1 MAQPSSIFV
10 YMKEAARHIVRMR
23 DVKFEP
29 SLFQNYLTGTALDE
43 LLCSYKGL
51 PKGVNYMVIG
61 DPGVGKTT
69 IIMDMLSD
77 IRMISTSARVLFIS
91 AEMNEIDLAVYV
103 QRFPKFKDLDILFIK
118 ADFSSE
124 GGNVHCLDILTE
136 VFDSG
141 WDVVAI
147 DSFYELQGIIKEEE
161 NITLKRAE
169 SLLLALLKEQNEGH
183 NDISVNTTFLI
194 IQQVTKNGNFI
205 GSNRLKHYITAMMEL
220 RLENPKNVYSSRNEI
235 PEISTII
242 DGEDFLTNSIYLK
255 WNPGGIELGHYYE
268 RLICSNGQVE
278 RVSSR
283 DAMINSLAT
292 EQVNKMLALPGSKI
306 MNRGFHKFR
315 NAAIQAMNTR
325 ASMQELK
332 YVSTF
337 LEKFGLD
344 AHKVEEVA
352 PYRKELQEYTARGY
366 DIDRNNAATNLASMT
381 VWNLYNSVTAFASH
395 NDIWPEEDGRRMAV
409 CETAVKFLYHD
420 RDIKNYIDIFA

>member
-1 MAQPSSIFV
+1 MDFSTLKNQVLSDRNPYRTVGREQIEHIGGSFYKVDGVEMEVTPEVASDLDAFIGLSRKQAKTVETASGETGIRNFRNYLASASSISKPMRLAIV
-10 YMKEAARHIVRMR
+10 GDRDTRRITKAVPLKEELI
-23 DVKFEP
+23 
-29 SLFQNYLTGTALDE
+29 TAEAFFD
-43 LLCSYKGL
+43 
-51 PKGVNYMVIG
+51 
-61 DPGVGKTT
+61 
-69 IIMDMLSD
+69 
-77 IRMISTSARVLFIS
+77 F
-91 AEMNEIDLAVYV
+91 AEMFMD
-103 QRFPKFKDLDILFIK
+103 R
-118 ADFSSE
+118 
-124 GGNVHCLDILTE
+124 
-136 VFDSG
+136 
-141 WDVVAI
+141 
-147 DSFYELQGIIKEEE
+147 
-161 NITLKRAE
+161 
-169 SLLLALLKEQNEGH
+169 
-183 NDISVNTTFLI
+183 
-194 IQQVTKNGNFI
+194 NG
-205 GSNRLKHYITAMMEL
+205 
-220 RLENPKNVYSSRNEI
+220 YSSRSCMICSDTGVGFSIVLDNEI

-242 DGEDFLTNSIYLK
+242 DGEDFLTNSIYLQ
-255 WNPGGIELGHYYE
+255 WNPGEIELGHYYE
-268 RLICSNGQVE
+268 RLICSNGQIE
-278 RVSSR
+278 RVTSR
-283 DAMINSLAT
+283 DDMINSLAT

-366 DIDRNNAATNLASMT
+366 DIDRNNAATTLASMT

>member
-1 MAQPSSIFV
+1 MDFHTLKSQVLSDRNPYRTVGREQLEYIGGNFYKVDGVEMEVTPEVASDLDAFIGLSREQAKAVETASGETGIRNF
-10 YMKEAARHIVRMR
+10 R
-23 DVKFEP
+23 
-29 SLFQNYLTGTALDE
+29 NYLASANSISRPLRLAIVGDRNTRRITKAVPLKGELITAEAFFDL
-43 LLCSYKGL
+43 
-51 PKGVNYMVIG
+51 
-61 DPGVGKTT
+61 
-69 IIMDMLSD
+69 
-77 IRMISTSARVLFIS
+77 
-91 AEMNEIDLAVYV
+91 AEMFID
-103 QRFPKFKDLDILFIK
+103 R
-118 ADFSSE
+118 
-124 GGNVHCLDILTE
+124 
-136 VFDSG
+136 
-141 WDVVAI
+141 
-147 DSFYELQGIIKEEE
+147 
-161 NITLKRAE
+161 
-169 SLLLALLKEQNEGH
+169 
-183 NDISVNTTFLI
+183 
-194 IQQVTKNGNFI
+194 NG
-205 GSNRLKHYITAMMEL
+205 
-220 RLENPKNVYSSRNEI
+220 YSSRSCMICSDTGVGFSIVLDNEI

-255 WNPGGIELGHYYE
+255 WNPGEIELGHYYE

-278 RVSSR
+278 RVPSR

-366 DIDRNNAATNLASMT
+366 DIDRNNAATTLASMT

>member
-1 MAQPSSIFV
+1 
-10 YMKEAARHIVRMR
+10 
-23 DVKFEP
+23 
-29 SLFQNYLTGTALDE
+29 
-43 LLCSYKGL
+43 
-51 PKGVNYMVIG
+51 
-61 DPGVGKTT
+61 
-69 IIMDMLSD
+69 MLS
-77 IRMISTSARVLFIS
+77 
-91 AEMNEIDLAVYV
+91 
-103 QRFPKFKDLDILFIK
+103 
-118 ADFSSE
+118 
-124 GGNVHCLDILTE
+124 
-136 VFDSG
+136 
-141 WDVVAI
+141 
-147 DSFYELQGIIKEEE
+147 
-161 NITLKRAE
+161 
-169 SLLLALLKEQNEGH
+169 LLKEQNEGH

-255 WNPGGIELGHYYE
+255 WNPGEIELGHYYE
-268 RLICSNGQVE
+268 RLICSNGQIE
-278 RVSSR
+278 RVPSR

-325 ASMQELK
+325 ASMQEQK

-344 AHKVEEVA
+344 AHKVEEVS

-366 DIDRNNAATNLASMT
+366 DIDRNNAATTLASMT